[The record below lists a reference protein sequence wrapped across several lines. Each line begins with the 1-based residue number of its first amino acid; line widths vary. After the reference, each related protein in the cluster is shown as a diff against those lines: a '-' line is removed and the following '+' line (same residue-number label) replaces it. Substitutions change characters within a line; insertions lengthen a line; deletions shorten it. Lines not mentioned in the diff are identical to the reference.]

1 MARERRDNK
10 GRLLLTGEAQIRNG
24 SYTFRYTDENG
35 VRKSI
40 TNWKL
45 LPEDQPPKGD
55 TNPECLR
62 DMENRITD
70 RRTKAMPKKT
80 KTVNAF
86 WQEYIS
92 MKCEIAETTLVRYIY
107 LYNKERVAKKTD
119 PICSIL

>member
-62 DMENRITD
+62 D
-70 RRTKAMPKKT
+70 RRTGLPTGAQKQCLRKRKR
-80 KTVNAF
+80 
-86 WQEYIS
+86 S
-92 MKCEIAETTLVRYIY
+92 MRFGKNIFL
-107 LYNKERVAKKTD
+107 
-119 PICSIL
+119 

>member
-62 DMENRITD
+62 DMENRLPTGAQKQCL
-70 RRTKAMPKKT
+70 RRRKR
-80 KTVNAF
+80 
-86 WQEYIS
+86 S
-92 MKCEIAETTLVRYIY
+92 MRFGKNIFL
-107 LYNKERVAKKTD
+107 
-119 PICSIL
+119 

>member
-45 LPEDQPPKGD
+45 LPEDPPPKGIQIRNVCV
-55 TNPECLR
+55 TWRTGLPTGVLKQYLR
-62 DMENRITD
+62 KR
-70 RRTKAMPKKT
+70 K
-80 KTVNAF
+80 
-86 WQEYIS
+86 QS
-92 MKCEIAETTLVRYIY
+92 MRFGKNIFL
-107 LYNKERVAKKTD
+107 
-119 PICSIL
+119 

>member
-70 RRTKAMPKKT
+70 RRTKTMPKKT
-80 KTVNAF
+80 KNGQCVLARIYFYEMRDCGNNAGPVHL
-86 WQEYIS
+86 S
-92 MKCEIAETTLVRYIY
+92 L
-107 LYNKERVAKKTD
+107 
-119 PICSIL
+119 

>member
-45 LPEDQPPKGD
+45 LPEDQPPK
-55 TNPECLR
+55 LR
-62 DMENRITD
+62 PDLHLCGQHLARQRTLQKRQRMTRKRRKPIT
-70 RRTKAMPKKT
+70 RT
-80 KTVNAF
+80 
-86 WQEYIS
+86 
-92 MKCEIAETTLVRYIY
+92 
-107 LYNKERVAKKTD
+107 
-119 PICSIL
+119 

>member
-107 LYNKERVAKKTD
+107 LYNKHIKNEWGK
-119 PICSIL
+119 

>member
-45 LPEDQPPKGD
+45 ALGRSAAQRGYESG
-55 TNPECLR
+55 
-62 DMENRITD
+62 
-70 RRTKAMPKKT
+70 MP
-80 KTVNAF
+80 A
-86 WQEYIS
+86 
-92 MKCEIAETTLVRYIY
+92 
-107 LYNKERVAKKTD
+107 
-119 PICSIL
+119 

>member
-45 LPEDQPPKGD
+45 LPEDQP
-55 TNPECLR
+55 
-62 DMENRITD
+62 
-70 RRTKAMPKKT
+70 
-80 KTVNAF
+80 AF
-86 WQEYIS
+86 RPNS
-92 MKCEIAETTLVRYIY
+92 RVIACNVVGIFF
-107 LYNKERVAKKTD
+107 N
-119 PICSIL
+119 

>member
-45 LPEDQPPKGD
+45 LPEDQRPKGIQIRNVCV
-55 TNPECLR
+55 TWRTGLPTGAQKQCLR
-62 DMENRITD
+62 KRK
-70 RRTKAMPKKT
+70 R
-80 KTVNAF
+80 
-86 WQEYIS
+86 S
-92 MKCEIAETTLVRYIY
+92 MRFGKNIFL
-107 LYNKERVAKKTD
+107 
-119 PICSIL
+119 

>member
-70 RRTKAMPKKT
+70 RRTKS
-80 KTVNAF
+80 NA
-86 WQEYIS
+86 
-92 MKCEIAETTLVRYIY
+92 
-107 LYNKERVAKKTD
+107 
-119 PICSIL
+119 

>member
-10 GRLLLTGEAQIRNG
+10 GRLLLAGEAQIRNG

-70 RRTKAMPKKT
+70 RRIKAMPKKT

-92 MKCEIAETTLVRYIY
+92 MKCEIA
-107 LYNKERVAKKTD
+107 
-119 PICSIL
+119 

>member
-86 WQEYIS
+86 WP
-92 MKCEIAETTLVRYIY
+92 RIY
-107 LYNKERVAKKTD
+107 FYEMRDCGNNAGPVHL
-119 PICSIL
+119 SL

>member
-45 LPEDQPPKGD
+45 LGRSAAQRGYKSG
-55 TNPECLR
+55 
-62 DMENRITD
+62 MS
-70 RRTKAMPKKT
+70 A
-80 KTVNAF
+80 
-86 WQEYIS
+86 
-92 MKCEIAETTLVRYIY
+92 
-107 LYNKERVAKKTD
+107 
-119 PICSIL
+119 

>member
-62 DMENRITD
+62 DMENRITVVLAD
-70 RRTKAMPKKT
+70 ANEEFRTALQQMWT
-80 KTVNAF
+80 
-86 WQEYIS
+86 
-92 MKCEIAETTLVRYIY
+92 
-107 LYNKERVAKKTD
+107 
-119 PICSIL
+119 

>member
-55 TNPECLR
+55 TKRKHKLNYA
-62 DMENRITD
+62 IG
-70 RRTKAMPKKT
+70 K
-80 KTVNAF
+80 
-86 WQEYIS
+86 
-92 MKCEIAETTLVRYIY
+92 
-107 LYNKERVAKKTD
+107 
-119 PICSIL
+119 